1 MQLALG
7 GVILFCV
14 ANAHAKGLF
23 NTDPAEGGFYVSGFA
38 GAGFPNDVRFK
49 GTQNPAVGSP
59 GLAGSPAE
67 IKAGF
72 DTDVYFGGALGYRL
86 PYKFLTY
93 FQPRLELEVSYLDA
107 GVDGGSFNAGDQT
120 FAGSQESLFILGNSL
135 TEIVWSEDQAII
147 PYFGGG
153 IGVGIIDT
161 TIRYFP
167 NNGIATSPTFAAKGR
182 DTGLT
187 THTTLGVSIPVNDK
201 FEIYGEGRYLL
212 TLGVD
217 AERTFIGDGG
227 ATFNADVDDDADAF
241 SLTLGLRWRF

>member
-1 MQLALG
+1 MTSRAAKTPLMQLALG

-93 FQPRLELEVSYLDA
+93 FRVVQCWRSNVCW
-107 GVDGGSFNAGDQT
+107 
-120 FAGSQESLFILGNSL
+120 ESGEPL
-135 TEIVWSEDQAII
+135 
-147 PYFGGG
+147 
-153 IGVGIIDT
+153 
-161 TIRYFP
+161 
-167 NNGIATSPTFAAKGR
+167 
-182 DTGLT
+182 
-187 THTTLGVSIPVNDK
+187 HT
-201 FEIYGEGRYLL
+201 RQ
-212 TLGVD
+212 
-217 AERTFIGDGG
+217 
-227 ATFNADVDDDADAF
+227 
-241 SLTLGLRWRF
+241 